1 MTRLPETRYTLLVRL
16 QQVADHEAWNEFID
30 AYQDA
35 LFRYVRSRGL
45 QDADAWEVVQDVF
58 VAVHRSI
65 DRWSEPSQANFRPWL
80 LRVAY
85 NLTISQLR
93 RKQRQ
98 AVLAGDTTWREV
110 LARPAN
116 EFATGAS
123 DEDRR
128 QWQQWAFCWAAAQ
141 VQRQVS
147 PAVWQ
152 AFWQT
157 AIDGQPPIEVAHE
170 LGMTLGAVYAAKCR
184 VLARLRDAAEQ
195 LNPESVGSEREDQ
208 E

>member
-1 MTRLPETRYTLLVRL
+1 MTRLPETRYTLLARL
-16 QQVADHEAWNEFID
+16 QQVADHEAWSEFID

-65 DRWSEPSQANFRPWL
+65 DRWSDSTRTNFRPWL

-85 NLTISQLR
+85 NLTISHLR

-98 AVLAGDTTWREV
+98 AVLAGDSTWREV
-110 LARPAN
+110 LARPASEMALSSN
-116 EFATGAS
+116 

-128 QWQQWAFCWAAAQ
+128 QWQQWAFCWAAGQ

-152 AFWQT
+152 AFWLT
-157 AIDGQPPIEVAHE
+157 AIDRQPPAEVGRQ
-170 LGMTLGAVYAAKCR
+170 LGMTVGAVYAAKCR
-184 VLARLRDAAEQ
+184 VLARLRESAHQ
-195 LNPESVGSEREDQ
+195 LDPDSAGSESEVQ